1 MDEALF
7 RALNDTLSGPVSGWL
22 MVKVTEPGSWYIP
35 IAALCLALLA
45 VDRRR
50 GIVAIAAALAAFAL
64 GDALATHALKPL
76 FGRMRPCAAL
86 EGVHLLVG
94 CGGSLSFPSNHA
106 VNSMAIAAALGGVF
120 RPLLWLTLPAA
131 GLVMLSRVAV
141 GVHYPSDVLAGGAL
155 GFGLGWGAAILG
167 GKISD
172 EKR

>member
-7 RALNDTLSGPVSGWL
+7 RALNGALSGPGAGWL
-22 MVKVTEPGSWYIP
+22 MVKITEPSTWYIP

-50 GIVAIAAALAAFAL
+50 GTVAIVSALLAFVI
-64 GDALATHALKPL
+64 GDALATHVLKPL
-76 FGRMRPCAAL
+76 FGRARPCAAL

-131 GLVMLSRVAV
+131 GFVMLSRVAV

-155 GFGLGWGAAILG
+155 GFGLGWGAAYIG
-167 GKISD
+167 GRIAG